1 MKKKIVYISL
11 SADVIHHGHINLI
24 NQARKYGTIIV
35 GLLTDKAIASTKRLP
50 LLNYSQRK
58 KILMNINGID
68 KIIQQNEWDY
78 SPNLLKLKPDYMI
91 HGDDWKVGRDKVLRE
106 KTISTLKKIGSKLI
120 EIPHT
125 KNISSSSMQTRMYEE
140 GLIPKIKFFL
150 HPRKEE
156 YKFQIDEIIKHV
168 YYELSYHNHNDKE
181 GKHINHNTYCE
192 CYFNRKHRNINE
204 LKRHKCI
211 KLMKSK
217 RKLLIYSGDLGK
229 AIPKPKNAKVEKNPA
244 IC

>member
-1 MKKKIVYISL
+1 MKSITTYQLFKFIQYIK
-11 SADVIHHGHINLI
+11 H
-24 NQARKYGTIIV
+24 
-35 GLLTDKAIASTKRLP
+35 
-50 LLNYSQRK
+50 
-58 KILMNINGID
+58 
-68 KIIQQNEWDY
+68 
-78 SPNLLKLKPDYMI
+78 
-91 HGDDWKVGRDKVLRE
+91 
-106 KTISTLKKIGSKLI
+106 
-120 EIPHT
+120 
-125 KNISSSSMQTRMYEE
+125 YEE

-211 KLMKSK
+211 KLMKITGLDYDSDTYQ
-217 RKLLIYSGDLGK
+217 RKYICGYGFDYKYSCIKYENEITKL
-229 AIPKPKNAKVEKNPA
+229 NE
-244 IC
+244 